1 MLAMRMS
8 GSRGG
13 RRPGPLT
20 PRCDCSLAEADQFP
34 ALALPCIDGYREIG
48 LPPLPIAI
56 AAKQLTVRPVDMRF
70 PGIGGA
76 IIHPRPA
83 GHVRHANMAG
93 DRLGLRANLPRPQ
106 GRYGC
111 DHTPDCAN
119 DRPLASRNSTTLSY
133 SR

>member
-13 RRPGPLT
+13 RRPGPFT
-20 PRCDCSLAEADQFP
+20 PRCDCALAEADQFP

-48 LPPLPIAI
+48 LQPLPIAI
-56 AAKQLTVRPVDMRF
+56 AAKQLMVRPGEMRF

-83 GHVRHANMAG
+83 GHVGQGNMVG
-93 DRLGLRANLPRPQ
+93 EDRKSTRL
-106 GRYGC
+106 
-111 DHTPDCAN
+111 
-119 DRPLASRNSTTLSY
+119 NSSH
-133 SR
+133 